1 MRKSADIKR
10 ALLLLPSRSYRV
22 SGFIAACSKGNA
34 EIIIGVDDEQ
44 ISESL
49 GGGLVKRFNFADPVV
64 GAEGVV
70 AFAEG
75 RPFNAVIAAE
85 EEAVLIAAHAAA
97 RLGVEHNSVES
108 VMACRDK
115 NLLRVA
121 LSEAGLLQPSFRLVG
136 FDEPATGWVP
146 RQFPCVVKPTSLSG
160 SCGVIRANDQP
171 EFIHAFNR
179 VKKIALINS
188 VTPPSGLLVEDYL
201 PGMEIA
207 IDALIHRG
215 EVHLL
220 AVFVKPDPLCG
231 PYFPETIYLTLSQD
245 SDVDV
250 CGLKSVLADAVAALG
265 LSKGPVHA
273 EFRVNTEGIYVIEVA
288 TRSIG
293 GQCGS
298 CLRFSNGKTLEE
310 IILEYHLGETVPPY
324 RLDERSFGVMML
336 PVPRNG
342 VLKDIVGLDNARN
355 TENVDSINI
364 TIPVGQPVE
373 SLPEG
378 RRYLGFI
385 FASSPNLEQTES
397 ALRKA
402 CGALKVQIK

>member
-1 MRKSADIKR
+1 M
-10 ALLLLPSRSYRV
+10 
-22 SGFIAACSKGNA
+22 
-34 EIIIGVDDEQ
+34 
-44 ISESL
+44 
-49 GGGLVKRFNFADPVV
+49 
-64 GAEGVV
+64 
-70 AFAEG
+70 
-75 RPFNAVIAAE
+75 
-85 EEAVLIAAHAAA
+85 
-97 RLGVEHNSVES
+97 
-108 VMACRDK
+108 
-115 NLLRVA
+115 
-121 LSEAGLLQPSFRLVG
+121 
-136 FDEPATGWVP
+136 
-146 RQFPCVVKPTSLSG
+146 
-160 SCGVIRANDQP
+160 
-171 EFIHAFNR
+171 
-179 VKKIALINS
+179 
-188 VTPPSGLLVEDYL
+188 

-220 AVFVKPDPLCG
+220 AVFAKPDPLCG

-245 SDVDV
+245 PDVDV

-273 EFRVNTEGIYVIEVA
+273 EFRVNAAGIYVIEVA
-288 TRSIG
+288 ARSIG

-342 VLKDIVGLDNARN
+342 VLKNIVGLDNARN
-355 TENVDSINI
+355 TENIDSINI

-385 FASSPNLEQTES
+385 FASSSNLEQTES

-402 CGALKVQIK
+402 YGALTVQIK

>member
-22 SGFIAACSKGNA
+22 SGFIAACSKANA

-49 GGGLVKRFNFADPVV
+49 GDGLVKRFNFSDAMV
-64 GAEGVV
+64 GAKEVV
-70 AFAEG
+70 QFADG
-75 RPFNAVIAAE
+75 RDFDAVIAAE
-85 EEAVLIAAHAAA
+85 EESVLVAAHAAA
-97 RLGVEHNSVES
+97 QLGVEHNSVES

-121 LSEAGLLQPSFRLVG
+121 LSEAGLLQPSFRFVG
-136 FDEPATGWVP
+136 FDEPATGWSP
-146 RQFPCVVKPTSLSG
+146 REFPCVVKPTGLSG
-160 SCGVIRANDQP
+160 SCGVIRANDQS
-171 EFIHAFNR
+171 EFFHAFNR
-179 VKKIALINS
+179 VKTIALLNS
-188 VTPPSGLLVEDYL
+188 PTPQSGILVEDYL

-220 AVFVKPDPLCG
+220 AVFAKPDPLCG

-250 CGLKSVLADAVAALG
+250 RGLKSVLADAVAALG

-288 TRSIG
+288 ARSIG

-298 CLRFSNGKTLEE
+298 CLRFNNGKTLEE
-310 IILEYHLGETVPPY
+310 VILEYHLGETAPPY
-324 RLDERSFGVMML
+324 RLDERSFGIMML
-336 PVPRNG
+336 PVARNG
-342 VLKDIVGLDNARN
+342 VLRQIVGLDHARS

-364 TIPVGQPVE
+364 TIPVGQAVE

-385 FASSPNLEQTES
+385 FASSSKMERTEA

-402 CGALKVQIK
+402 YAALEVRIE